1 MSIDIEHSSRFAA
14 FRAALTKYAIA
25 ASAARDMDRALVG
38 VRTIDAATK
47 NVVLH
52 HSQTA
57 VAERRADV
65 IASVAAIL
73 SGEPDATKLVDDDT
87 VLSAMYAFARAYES
101 RNRLVNLPIG
111 GTTAKSEL
119 YQRAEQDAHI
129 AERAALKDA
138 IEIVIRRS
146 RYGANF
152 DAEPVNQES
161 APPELVDDDDLDV
174 VNARADGARVVVNAV
189 RGAIGQI
196 TKDIR
201 LVSSGENDPWRRG
214 ATYAMTKIAD
224 ALAVAEAEAC
234 RDD

>member
-38 VRTIDAATK
+38 VRTIDAETK
-47 NVVLH
+47 EVVLH

-73 SGEPDATKLVDDDT
+73 SGKPDATKLVDDDT

-119 YQRAEQDAHI
+119 YRRAEQDAHI

-138 IEIVIRRS
+138 VEIIIRRS
-146 RYGANF
+146 RYGDQF

-161 APPELVDDDDLDV
+161 APPDVHSDRFNAGARSVLIELVRVRDSINNSIEATDAARLAAGRDDW
-174 VNARADGARVVVNAV
+174 RAGR
-189 RGAIGQI
+189 IH
-196 TKDIR
+196 
-201 LVSSGENDPWRRG
+201 
-214 ATYAMTKIAD
+214 
-224 ALAVAEAEAC
+224 ALALLLNLIESLKDEIN
-234 RDD
+234 D